1 MILRWVGGKSR
12 LAEQIISTFPP
23 HKRYI
28 EPFFGAGWVYFKKE
42 PSDESII
49 NDINSDLTNLYIVI
63 RDQPQDLV
71 RMISYTPPSE
81 EYFNGLMDIYW
92 NHKELWSEMPS
103 LQRAFGYYYLI
114 KSSFNGMGKSFSV
127 FSATAWNA
135 GILETIEKVSQRL
148 KKSTSILNRDYQT
161 ILDDFATE
169 KTLVYLDP
177 PYAVTI
183 DNSAMYYEYLMNK
196 EQHELLRTT
205 LLTAKF
211 KWVLSYDI
219 HPMVTTMYSGLSG
232 IHIHETAKMFQ
243 SSVNRNTNLGEADNS
258 SKFKSEYIITNFNIQ
273 TALPLFE
280 SME

>member
-42 PSDESII
+42 PSEESII
-49 NDINSDLTNLYIVI
+49 NDINSDLTNLYVVI

-81 EYFNGLMDIYW
+81 EYFNGLMEMYW
-92 NHKELWSEMPS
+92 NHKELWAKQPD
-103 LQRAFGYYYLI
+103 LQRAFGYYFLI

-127 FSATAWNA
+127 FSATAWNN

-148 KKSTSILNRDYQT
+148 KRSTSILNRDYQD
-161 ILDDFATE
+161 ILNDYANE

-183 DNSAMYYEYLMNK
+183 DSSAMYYEYLMNK
-196 EQHELLRTT
+196 EQHDSLRST
-205 LLTAKF
+205 LLTAKY
-211 KWVLSYDI
+211 KWVLSYDD
-219 HPMVTTMYSGLSG
+219 HELVHSMYDNLPG
-232 IHIHETAKMFQ
+232 IHVHETSKMFQ
-243 SSVNRNTNLGEADNS
+243 SSVNRNANLGEAADS
-258 SKFKSEYIITNFNIQ
+258 SKFKNELLITNFNIQ
-273 TALPLFE
+273 IALPLFAE
-280 SME
+280 EQ